1 MSVTLKQLA
10 EFCGLSAGTVSKA
23 LNRHPAVNQAT
34 SEYVIRAAQKLGYVP
49 NRAGKALSALKKPL
63 QVGALLPSVNNPFFD
78 DIKQGMQQ
86 AVRDYRELGL
96 SLNLKEVEGWD
107 GQTHLQALTELEAEG
122 CGAFCL
128 CCPSVPSVLTKINCL
143 KQTAAVACINHAT
156 VGVSPH
162 FFVGVDFYRSGLLA
176 ANLAQLRFKGER
188 MRLLIVIGL
197 RQLIGH
203 QKRIDG
209 FLQGLSQFNADFE
222 VRTIAE
228 GRDNAELSQ
237 KLTALALDND
247 REINCVYIATGSG
260 LSGACAALQSRR
272 ARELFVIGTDDMPP
286 APDYLKQGIL
296 QAVICQDPR
305 LQGYQALVKL
315 YKLHT
320 ALQLRQEPDLILEP
334 SVKLRAHFSG

>member
-162 FFVGVDFYRSGLLA
+162 FFVGVDFYR
-176 ANLAQLRFKGER
+176 
-188 MRLLIVIGL
+188 
-197 RQLIGH
+197 
-203 QKRIDG
+203 
-209 FLQGLSQFNADFE
+209 LQGLSQFNADFE